1 METVI
6 IDVYHIFNVLVLVD
20 NNYKNILE
28 ERKKYQCDYNLLIIV
43 EEYAYNYYKNLFNI
57 NYSK

>member
-6 IDVYHIFNVLVLVD
+6 IDVYHIINVLVLVD
-20 NNYKNILE
+20 INYKNILE
-28 ERKKYQCDYNLLIIV
+28 EGKEYQCDYNLLIIV
-43 EEYAYNYYKNLFNI
+43 EEFAYNYYKNLFNI